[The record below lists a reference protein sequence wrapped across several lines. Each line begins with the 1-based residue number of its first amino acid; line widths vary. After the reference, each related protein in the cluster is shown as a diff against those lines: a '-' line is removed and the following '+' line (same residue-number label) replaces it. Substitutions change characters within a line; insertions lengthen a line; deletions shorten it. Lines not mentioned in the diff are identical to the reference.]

1 MKGKYIPFLIL
12 PIFLFTLFL
21 FNPFIVRGV
30 LLEEPVEDEEIYL
43 EGWIDSFTCEAVDC
57 GTTKG
62 TKTQTLYA
70 KVCEQTCPTVPF
82 HAERTKKRW
91 TGEYICEEG
100 YGLEDSPSGTN
111 QRSHSMQ
118 GPLCVKYETK
128 YAIGA
133 WVYSKGKLQWECP
146 EQDRRYRFSYNPNM
160 KGECVRKFPVEE
172 IKSTREMEE
181 VTQTFDKDVQY
192 LMREKEG
199 KCVRPYVK
207 WVVSWK
213 NEWARS
219 QYNENMPL
227 WVDTIDTNTCESVAT
242 DVREVDC
249 EAELIPCDEEEV
261 LGTEDKVEVVLAE
274 TSSTNNSL
282 VYIVQAILALS
293 SLASAIYFAKKYIF

>member
-12 PIFLFTLFL
+12 PIFLFTIFL
-21 FNPFIVRGV
+21 FNPFIVRGQQPV
-30 LLEEPVEDEEIYL
+30 DTSEEEEQNDGEDTEVIVEEEEVYL
-43 EGWIDSFTCEAVDC
+43 EGWVDSSTCEAVDC

-70 KVCEQTCPTVPF
+70 KVCEQTCPKIPF
-82 HAERTKKRW
+82 EATSQKLIR
-91 TGEYICEEG
+91 EG
-100 YGLEDSPSGTN
+100 YYYCED
-111 QRSHSMQ
+111 RSQSVKKGQTEYVCTRTETRYAKPTRQ
-118 GPLCVKYETK
+118 GCPKKGSAYTYSSKPNKRGMTCKRNIEVEIPAKYK
-128 YAIGA
+128 DP
-133 WVYSKGKLQWECP
+133 VYKNLYFSKE
-146 EQDRRYRFSYNPNM
+146 
-160 KGECVRKFPVEE
+160 
-172 IKSTREMEE
+172 
-181 VTQTFDKDVQY
+181 VQY

-207 WVVSWK
+207 WVINWK
-213 NEWARS
+213 NKWARS